1 MPQIAKVAVA
11 AATYAIDKP
20 YDYLIPQGT
29 DIAVGMRVLA
39 PFGRGNRVSEGVVL
53 ALGQGVPDKPIKPI
67 RSVVDREPVITDR
80 EIRLAL
86 WMRERYFCTFY
97 DAIRTILPA
106 AVWYSY
112 REMWSLTG
120 EPLPEDLSEREAA
133 ACRLLQDGPMERDD
147 LCAAL
152 GETGGRVLSALK
164 KRGLLQMEPQ
174 GSRKVQDRVVQ
185 IACLALEPEEALKRM
200 ERKKNPP
207 PGSMTPWPSWP
218 NTATPWCRSCATTP
232 ACPGRA
238 SGAWS
243 GRGWCPCAAR
253 RSIAS
258 PAGTM
263 TR

>member
-1 MPQIAKVAVA
+1 M
-11 AATYAIDKP
+11 
-20 YDYLIPQGT
+20 
-29 DIAVGMRVLA
+29 
-39 PFGRGNRVSEGVVL
+39 
-53 ALGQGVPDKPIKPI
+53 
-67 RSVVDREPVITDR
+67 R

-152 GETGGRVLSALK
+152 GETGGRVLSVLK
-164 KRGLLQMEPQ
+164 KRGILQMEPQ

-185 IACLALEPEEALKRM
+185 IACLALEPEEALERM
-200 ERKKNPP
+200 ERKKKSAARQYDAVAFLAKY
-207 PGSMTPWPSWP
+207 GD
-218 NTATPWCRSCATTP
+218 AVVSCATTP

-253 RSIAS
+253 RSTAS

-263 TR
+263 TRRRRRSPSTMSSSGPMTRSWPSAAMAAPASPFCRESPAAARPWCISAWPRPCWPRTGP

>member
-29 DIAVGMRVLA
+29 DIAVGMRVLV

-152 GETGGRVLSALK
+152 GETGGRVLSVLK
-164 KRGLLQMEPQ
+164 KRLWTLKEALIKCRGGVLGQIRHVHFDLSGSSIICSVPGYSFSLLPAPA
-174 GSRKVQDRVVQ
+174 GF
-185 IACLALEPEEALKRM
+185 AAALCWENIEEAAESEEQK
-200 ERKKNPP
+200 
-207 PGSMTPWPSWP
+207 
-218 NTATPWCRSCATTP
+218 
-232 ACPGRA
+232 
-238 SGAWS
+238 
-243 GRGWCPCAAR
+243 
-253 RSIAS
+253 
-258 PAGTM
+258 
-263 TR
+263 

>member
-1 MPQIAKVAVA
+1 M
-11 AATYAIDKP
+11 
-20 YDYLIPQGT
+20 
-29 DIAVGMRVLA
+29 
-39 PFGRGNRVSEGVVL
+39 L

-164 KRGLLQMEPQ
+164 SGDCCRWSPRAPGR
-174 GSRKVQDRVVQ
+174 SRT
-185 IACLALEPEEALKRM
+185 
-200 ERKKNPP
+200 
-207 PGSMTPWPSWP
+207 G
-218 NTATPWCRSCATTP
+218 WCRSP
-232 ACPGRA
+232 AWPWSRRRPW
-238 SGAWS
+238 SGWS
-243 GRGWCPCAAR
+243 GRKIR
-253 RSIAS
+253 R
-258 PAGTM
+258 PAV
-263 TR
+263 